1 MTLLGTQM
9 AMTSRS
15 PLWEGA
21 DALPATAPDRHRVRA
36 IAYYL
41 PQFHAIA
48 ENDAWWGAG
57 FTEWRTVTKALPRFA
72 GHYQP
77 RLPADLGFYDLS
89 DVCTIRRQAD
99 LAARG
104 GIFGFCIHDYWF
116 GGERLLET
124 PLELI
129 LANRDIPLRFCLNW
143 ANENWTRTWDG
154 LDRQVLKAQR
164 HSPADDLAYAAHL
177 LRCFADPRYI
187 RIDGRPL
194 MMLYRPGILPD
205 AKATVARWRDFF
217 RANGEA
223 DPYVI
228 MPQAFGEND
237 PATFGMDAV
246 AGFPPH
252 KVSAHLENVSA
263 ELALYDTAF
272 TGAVHDYAE
281 AARTEKAMR
290 EAQVKLFPGVCLGWD
305 NDARRPGRGVTIA
318 GATPALYGDWLHD
331 AGVYVLGQPPGHAL
345 GNGSAD
351 EAPEDAIVFINAWN
365 EWGEGTYLE
374 PDLHFGH
381 AFLAETR
388 RVIDALNAG
397 TPRANTGGSAT
408 AALRSTRRKLFNRV
422 RRKLLGMVAPKP

>member
-89 DVCTIRRQAD
+89 DVRTIRRQAD

-164 HSPADDLAYAAHL
+164 HSPEDDLAYAAHL

-217 RANGEA
+217 RANGEV

-281 AARTEKAMR
+281 AARTEKAKR

-331 AGVYVLGQPPGHAL
+331 AGVYAQQRGTP
-345 GNGSAD
+345 D
-351 EAPEDAIVFINAWN
+351 EAIIFINAWN

-397 TPRANTGGSAT
+397 TVRAMIAESAT
-408 AALRSTRRKLFNRV
+408 APLRSTRRKLFNRV
-422 RRKLLGMVAPKP
+422 RRKVLGLIAPKP

>member
-1 MTLLGTQM
+1 MSLIAGQK

-15 PLWEGA
+15 PLWE
-21 DALPATAPDRHRVRA
+21 DVQALPASPPEKHRVRA

-48 ENDAWWGAG
+48 ENDEWWGAG
-57 FTEWRTVTKALPRFA
+57 FTEWRMVSKALPRFA
-72 GHYQP
+72 GHFQP

-89 DVCTIRRQAD
+89 HVETIRRQAD

-104 GIFGFCIHDYWF
+104 GVYGFCIHDYWF
-116 GGERLLET
+116 GGKRLLET

-129 LANRDIPLRFCLNW
+129 LANRDIDLRFCLNW

-154 LDRQVLKAQR
+154 LDKQVLIAQH
-164 HSPADDLAYAAHL
+164 HSPEDDRAYATHL

-187 RIDGRPL
+187 RVDGRPL
-194 MMLYRPGILPD
+194 VMLYRPGLLPD
-205 AKATVARWRDFF
+205 GKATVARWREFI
-217 RANGEA
+217 REAGEA

-228 MPQAFGEND
+228 MPQARGDND

-252 KVSAHLENVSA
+252 KISENLVNVLP
-263 ELALYDTAF
+263 ELDLYDPTF
-272 TGAVHDYAE
+272 CGSVHDYQHVARAE
-281 AARTEKAMR
+281 AAMR
-290 EAQVKLFPGVCLGWD
+290 EPGVKLFPGVCLGWD
-305 NDARRPGRGVTIA
+305 NDARRPGRGVLFA
-318 GATPALYGDWLHD
+318 GATPQLYGDWLHN
-331 AGVYVLGQPPGHAL
+331 AGQYARGLG
-345 GNGSAD
+345 SED
-351 EAPEDAIVFINAWN
+351 EAIVFINAWN

-388 RVIDALNAG
+388 RVIDALG
-397 TPRANTGGSAT
+397 KGEDRTPADVESAT
-408 AALRSTRRKLFNRV
+408 AHMRNSRRALFNRV
-422 RRKLLGMVAPKP
+422 RRKVLGLIRREP

>member
-1 MTLLGTQM
+1 MTN
-9 AMTSRS
+9 RS
-15 PLWEGA
+15 PLWEDA
-21 DALPATAPDRHRVRA
+21 KALPADPLESHRVRA

-41 PQFHAIA
+41 PQFHTIP
-48 ENDAWWGAG
+48 ENDDWWGAG
-57 FTEWRTVTKALPRFA
+57 FTEWRSVTKALPRFA

-89 DVCTIRRQAD
+89 DVETIRKQAD

-104 GIFGFCIHDYWF
+104 GIYGFCIHDYWF
-116 GGERLLET
+116 GGDRLLET

-154 LDRQVLKAQR
+154 LDQQVLKAQA
-164 HSPADDLAYAAHL
+164 HSSEDDLAYAAHL

-187 RIDGRPL
+187 RVDGRPL
-194 MMLYRPGILPD
+194 VMLYRPGILPD
-205 AKATVARWRDFF
+205 GKATVARWRDFI
-217 RANGEA
+217 RAAGEA

-228 MPQAFGEND
+228 MPQARGDND
-237 PATFGMDAV
+237 PGTYGMDAV

-252 KVSAHLENVSA
+252 KISGHLENISA
-263 ELALYDTAF
+263 ELAVYDPAF
-272 TGAVHDYAE
+272 IGAVHDYAE
-281 AARTEKAMR
+281 AARTEEAMR
-290 EAQVKLFPGVCLGWD
+290 EPGMKLFPGVCLGWD
-305 NDARRPGRGVTIA
+305 NDARRPGRGVTFA
-318 GATPALYGDWLHD
+318 GATPQLYGDWLHS
-331 AGVYVLGQPPGHAL
+331 AGTHAL
-345 GNGSAD
+345 GLGSRD
-351 EAPEDAIVFINAWN
+351 EAMVFINAWN

-397 TPRANTGGSAT
+397 TRRAAGNGASTT
-408 AALRSTRRKLFNRV
+408 AALRSSRRKLFNRV
-422 RRKLLGMVAPKP
+422 RRKVLGMIAPKP

>member
-1 MTLLGTQM
+1 MTLLAHQK

-15 PLWEGA
+15 LLWEGA
-21 DALPATAPDRHRVRA
+21 DALPATAPAQHKVRA

-41 PQFHAIA
+41 PQFHAVPQ
-48 ENDAWWGAG
+48 NDAWWGAG
-57 FTEWRTVTKALPRFA
+57 FTEWRSVTKALPRFA

-89 DVCTIRRQAD
+89 DVRAIRRQAD

-104 GIFGFCIHDYWF
+104 GIYGFCIHDYWF
-116 GGERLLET
+116 GGDRLLET
-124 PLELI
+124 PLELL
-129 LANRDIPLRFCLNW
+129 LAHPDIPLRFCLNW

-154 LDRQVLKAQR
+154 LDRQVLKAQK
-164 HSPADDLAYAAHL
+164 HSPADDLAYAAHM

-194 MMLYRPGILPD
+194 MMLYRPGLLPD

-217 RANGEA
+217 RAQGEA
-223 DPYVI
+223 DPYVV

-237 PATFGMDAV
+237 PAAFGMDAV

-252 KVSAHLENVSA
+252 KISQHLENISA
-263 ELALYDTAF
+263 ELDLYDTAF
-272 TGAVHDYAE
+272 TGAVHDYA
-281 AARTEKAMR
+281 AMAWTEQQMR
-290 EAQVKLFPGVCLGWD
+290 EPAIKLFPGVCLGWD

-331 AGVYVLGQPPGHAL
+331 AGTHAQGLG
-345 GNGSAD
+345 SSD
-351 EAPEDAIVFINAWN
+351 EAIVFINAWN

-397 TPRANTGGSAT
+397 TPRAPTQTGSPT
-408 AALRSTRRKLFNRV
+408 APLRSTRRKLFNRV
-422 RRKLLGMVAPKP
+422 RRKLLDMVASKS

>member
-1 MTLLGTQM
+1 MTLLATQK
-9 AMTSRS
+9 AMTSHS

-21 DALPATAPDRHRVRA
+21 DALPGAAPDAHKLRA

-57 FTEWRTVTKALPRFA
+57 FTEWRTVTRALPRFA

-89 DVCTIRRQAD
+89 DVRTIRRQAD

-104 GIFGFCIHDYWF
+104 GIYGFCIHDYWF

-154 LDRQVLKAQR
+154 LDRQVLKAQK
-164 HSPADDLAYAAHL
+164 HSVEDDLAYAAHL

-205 AKATVARWRDFF
+205 AKATVARWRAFF
-217 RANGEA
+217 QASGEA

-252 KVSAHLENVSA
+252 KISSHLENVSA
-263 ELALYDTAF
+263 ELELFDTAF
-272 TGAVHDYAE
+272 VGAVHDYAE
-281 AARTEKAMR
+281 AARTEKALRDFGR
-290 EAQVKLFPGVCLGWD
+290 EPGTKLFPGVCLGWD
-305 NDARRPGRGVTIA
+305 NDARRPGRGVTFA

-331 AGVYVLGQPPGHAL
+331 AGCHAL
-345 GNGSAD
+345 ANGSAD
-351 EAPEDAIVFINAWN
+351 EAIVFLNAWN

-397 TPRANTGGSAT
+397 APRAGNTGSSAT
-408 AALRSTRRKLFNRV
+408 AGLRSTRRKLFNRV
-422 RRKLLGMVAPKP
+422 RRKLLGMVALRP

>member
-1 MTLLGTQM
+1 MTTLFAHQK

-21 DALPATAPDRHRVRA
+21 DALPAAAPEQHRVRA

-57 FTEWRTVTKALPRFA
+57 FTEWRSVTKALPRFA

-89 DVCTIRRQAD
+89 DVRAIRKQAD

-104 GIFGFCIHDYWF
+104 GIYGFCIHDYWF
-116 GGERLLET
+116 GGDRLLET
-124 PLELI
+124 PLEAI

-154 LDRQVLKAQR
+154 LDRQVLMAQR
-164 HSPADDLAYAAHL
+164 HSPEDDLAYAAHL

-194 MMLYRPGILPD
+194 MMLYRPGLLPD
-205 AKATVARWRDFF
+205 AKETVTRWRAFF

-223 DPYVI
+223 DPYVV

-252 KVSAHLENVSA
+252 KIGAHLDNISA
-263 ELALYDTAF
+263 ELELYDAAF
-272 TGAVHDYAE
+272 TGAVHDYAD
-281 AARTEKAMR
+281 AARMEQALR
-290 EAQVKLFPGVCLGWD
+290 EPHLKLFPGVCLGWD

-318 GATPALYGDWLHD
+318 GARPAHYGDWLHD
-331 AGVYVLGQPPGHAL
+331 AGSHAL
-345 GNGSAD
+345 RNGSPD

-397 TPRANTGGSAT
+397 
-408 AALRSTRRKLFNRV
+408 ALRVATEVGSPTAPLRSRRRKLFNRV
-422 RRKLLGMVAPKP
+422 RRKLLGLAARKP

>member
-9 AMTSRS
+9 AMTGRS

-21 DALPATAPDRHRVRA
+21 DAFPATAPDRHTVRA

-89 DVCTIRRQAD
+89 DVRTIRRQAD

-116 GGERLLET
+116 GGVRLLET

-154 LDRQVLKAQR
+154 LDRQVLKAQA
-164 HSPADDLAYAAHL
+164 HSPEDDLAYAAHL

-246 AGFPPH
+246 AGFLPH
-252 KVSAHLENVSA
+252 KVSAHLENISA

-281 AARTEKAMR
+281 AARTEKMMR
-290 EAQVKLFPGVCLGWD
+290 EPGVKLFPGVCLGWD
-305 NDARRPGRGVTIA
+305 NDARRPGRGVTMA
-318 GATPALYGDWLHD
+318 GATPKLYGDWLHD
-331 AGVYVLGQPPGHAL
+331 AGTHAL
-345 GNGSAD
+345 AQAEAGGSPD
-351 EAPEDAIVFINAWN
+351 ETIVFINAWN

-381 AFLAETR
+381 AYLAETR

-397 TPRANTGGSAT
+397 TPRVNAGGSAT
-408 AALRSTRRKLFNRV
+408 ASLRSTRRKLFNRV
-422 RRKLLGMVAPKP
+422 RRKVLGKLLGMVAPKP

>member
-89 DVCTIRRQAD
+89 DVRTIRRQAD

-217 RANGEA
+217 RANGEV

-281 AARTEKAMR
+281 AARTEKAKR

-331 AGVYVLGQPPGHAL
+331 AGVYAQQRGTP
-345 GNGSAD
+345 D
-351 EAPEDAIVFINAWN
+351 EAIIFINAWN

-397 TPRANTGGSAT
+397 TVRAMIAESAT
-408 AALRSTRRKLFNRV
+408 APLRSTRRKLFNRV
-422 RRKLLGMVAPKP
+422 RRKVLGLIAPKP

>member
-89 DVCTIRRQAD
+89 DVRTIRRQAD

-252 KVSAHLENVSA
+252 KVSAHLENISA

-281 AARTEKAMR
+281 AARTEKAKR

-331 AGVYVLGQPPGHAL
+331 AGVYAQQRGTP
-345 GNGSAD
+345 D
-351 EAPEDAIVFINAWN
+351 EAIIFINAWN

-397 TPRANTGGSAT
+397 TVRAMIAESAT
-408 AALRSTRRKLFNRV
+408 APLRSTRRKLFNRV
-422 RRKLLGMVAPKP
+422 RRKVLGLIAPKP